1 MCIRNLQKK
10 KWKRK
15 NQKKAKKEKRVY
27 MENLTGYDDIVCELA
42 LYTFNLLDQ
51 IVNFLAVYMNL
62 M

>member
-1 MCIRNLQKK
+1 MYQKFTKK

-27 MENLTGYDDIVCELA
+27 MENLTEYDDIVCELA

>member
-1 MCIRNLQKK
+1 MYQKFTKK

-27 MENLTGYDDIVCELA
+27 MENLTGHDDIVCELA

>member
-1 MCIRNLQKK
+1 MYQKLKKK

-15 NQKKAKKEKRVY
+15 NQKKVKKEKRVY

>member
-1 MCIRNLQKK
+1 
-10 KWKRK
+10 
-15 NQKKAKKEKRVY
+15 
-27 MENLTGYDDIVCELA
+27 MENLTEYDDIVCELA